1 MNADALKL
9 FALSDIINGLRT
21 QMSPLEPWSPQAE
34 GLATRLMTTRLD
46 DVWREDLFAQMKGG
60 ELKILVNVV
69 SKISHY
75 DVKFP

>member
-1 MNADALKL
+1 MNSDALKL

-46 DVWREDLFAQMKGG
+46 DVWRVSPAAEKRKGG
-60 ELKILVNVV
+60 GTELT
-69 SKISHY
+69 
-75 DVKFP
+75 